1 MFNYKQ
7 LAKKNFEFILKK
19 YKYNLHPG
27 DIVAGTIIYQE
38 KYGLIVYI
46 GDSIIGYL
54 PREEI
59 SLKNNKHVEDKN
71 LLYTTREFFI
81 VTYNISKKHLIL
93 SIRRLEYIRAWKR
106 LKQIYKENIIFNVKK
121 DSLNKGGIIT
131 YLENLQ
137 SFIPNSHISHN
148 HKKNFVEQ
156 QIKCKLL
163 ILDEKDNQIILS
175 NKSAILQLSQHQFRM
190 HEIVYG
196 KIILIKQYGLFIEIN
211 NILALLHISEI
222 GSRYIEN
229 LYQSFT
235 IAQIIKIKI
244 IHIDFKQ
251 GRLTLSKKYFI

>member
-1 MFNYKQ
+1 MFNYNQ
-7 LAKKNFEFILKK
+7 LADKNFEFILKK
-19 YKYNLHPG
+19 YNYNLHPG

-38 KYGLIVYI
+38 KYGFLTHI

-59 SLKNNKHVEDKN
+59 SLRDKYIEEKD

-81 VTYNISKKHLIL
+81 LTYNISKKHLIL

-148 HKKNFVEQ
+148 HNKNLVEQ
-156 QIKCKLL
+156 TINCKLL

-175 NKSAILQLSQHQFRM
+175 NKSAILQLLTHQFRI

-222 GSRYIEN
+222 SSKYIEN
-229 LYQSFT
+229 LYKSFSVT
-235 IAQIIKIKI
+235 QLIKIKI

-251 GRLTLSKKYFI
+251 GRLTLSKKSCL